1 MATLVAGAT
10 GRIGGATLQSL
21 LDLGHEPIALLRNDR
36 RAAALTHPVETR
48 VGDLGD
54 PASLDGA
61 LASVDT
67 LLLCSGHAPDMRDLQ
82 LNALAAARRQGVRR
96 IVKISTSPASAFTG
110 TPSAVAAQ
118 HLELEAAL
126 ADSGIEHTNVR
137 PNGFT
142 QVLGGF
148 TQGLAQ
154 GELNMTLGEAA
165 VSWVDARDVG
175 EVAAAALLADGSL
188 PSHIGVTGPEA
199 LSGAQL
205 AEIFSETTGRPI
217 VYRPISDEAKR
228 DALLAA
234 GAPRWLAEHVVVI
247 FSLLRDRDG
256 DRVTHAVPAWTGHP
270 ARSVRNVVARDAEAL
285 GITPG
290 SHPSI

>member
-21 LDLGHEPIALLRNDR
+21 LDLGHQPIAMVRNGA
-36 RAAALTHPVETR
+36 RAAAVAYPVETR
-48 VGDLGD
+48 IADLAD

-67 LLLCSGHAPDMRDLQ
+67 LLLCSGHAPDMLDLQ
-82 LNALAAARRQGVRR
+82 LNALSAARRQGVRR
-96 IVKISTSPASAFTG
+96 IVKISTSPASAFAG

-118 HLELEAAL
+118 HLEVEAAL
-126 ADSGIEHTNVR
+126 ADSGIEYTNVR

-142 QVLGGF
+142 QLLGGF
-148 TQGLAQ
+148 AEELAH
-154 GELNMTLGEAA
+154 GRLNMTLGDAA

-175 EVAAAALLADGSL
+175 DVAAAAVLVEGSL
-188 PSHIGVTGPEA
+188 PSHIEVTGPQA

-205 AEIFSETTGRPI
+205 AEILSERTGRPI
-217 VYRPISDEAKR
+217 VYQPISDEAKR

-234 GAPRWLAEHVVVI
+234 GAPQWLAEHVVVI
-247 FSLLRDRDG
+247 FSLLRERDG
-256 DRVTHAVPAWTGHP
+256 DRVTDAVPAWTGHP
-270 ARSVRNVVARDAEAL
+270 ARSVRDVLARDAESL
-285 GITPG
+285 GIAPAVT
-290 SHPSI
+290 SEI